1 MPTQTLSTVNKKNPN
16 IPQDSFASAAIAQ
29 SHQAQLNV
37 KQQIEQL
44 RNDLTEQERYEQ
56 HLKAIAQKGVSAMQ
70 QVENTAADIIA
81 TGNEELM
88 LAFIAQMRAT
98 IENAPNSATSLS
110 VEEELETDAEEITDY
125 ETLDVEEDGNI
136 NYEID
141 SEQNEVLEVENEQL
155 ENELATMTL
164 KELVD
169 YAKTYDITKE
179 DISRENN
186 NEKKLTAKHYR
197 KGISSLLGYHQKVAA

>member
-29 SHQAQLNV
+29 SQQAQLNV

-56 HLKAIAQKGVSAMQ
+56 HLKAIAQKGASAMQ

-81 TGNEELM
+81 TRDEELM
-88 LAFIAQMRAT
+88 VAFIPQMKAT
-98 IENAPNSATSLS
+98 IENAPNSATSVS

-125 ETLDVEEDGNI
+125 ETVEEEGDI

-141 SEQNEVLEVENEQL
+141 SQQNEVLEAEDEEL

-169 YAKTYDITKE
+169 YAQAY
-179 DISRENN
+179 
-186 NEKKLTAKHYR
+186 
-197 KGISSLLGYHQKVAA
+197 

>member
-16 IPQDSFASAAIAQ
+16 IPQDNFATTAIAQ
-29 SHQAQLNV
+29 SQQAQLNV

-56 HLKAIAQKGVSAMQ
+56 HLKAIAQKGASAMQ

-81 TGNEELM
+81 TGDE
-88 LAFIAQMRAT
+88 
-98 IENAPNSATSLS
+98 
-110 VEEELETDAEEITDY
+110 
-125 ETLDVEEDGNI
+125 
-136 NYEID
+136 
-141 SEQNEVLEVENEQL
+141 
-155 ENELATMTL
+155 
-164 KELVD
+164 ELVD
-169 YAKTYDITKE
+169 YANAYEITKE

-197 KGISSLLGYHQKVAA
+197 NGIISLLGYQQKAVA